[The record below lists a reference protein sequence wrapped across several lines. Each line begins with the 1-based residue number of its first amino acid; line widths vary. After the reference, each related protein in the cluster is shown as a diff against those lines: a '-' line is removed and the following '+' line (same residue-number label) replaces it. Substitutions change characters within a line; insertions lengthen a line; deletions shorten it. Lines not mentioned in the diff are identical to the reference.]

1 MHIVAGAAEGAAAPG
16 RPGAARISRTSS
28 AAAGTACGEREEG
41 EITRGEASRHILILP
56 PSRTP
61 RAPGSEPTRGL
72 AIRGSLTFLGWG
84 EGMGQPGPSK
94 R

>member
-28 AAAGTACGEREEG
+28 AAAGTACSEREE
-41 EITRGEASRHILILP
+41 GEASRHILILP
-56 PSRTP
+56 PSRTT

-84 EGMGQPGPSK
+84 EGMRQPGPGK